1 MSQKMPLTEP
11 PMFTWKF
18 DGERVYLINQT
29 GDILLPSAEQIF
41 SCAFMGSTTVNSA
54 TGLDNP
60 LNSIKNLSFS
70 RFPAQ
75 AAVRITGDFGKKIQ
89 LDEGVIING
98 NFIPLIEGQD
108 QVVVSSQWIP
118 IDLDSI
124 KETRLWLEQHSIS
137 SNSPLTIR
145 HLIAIRS
152 AISPPFTLVDET
164 ELEPARIE
172 ANKSVVLTE
181 IHGLNADL
189 YSYQRDGVAF
199 LQLIS
204 SQGIGCV
211 LADEMGLGK
220 TLQVIALIQSEKNA
234 DRGPTLIIAPATLLE
249 NWRREICNFA
259 PQLNCLIHSG
269 ADRAGI
275 TARLT
280 VFDVVVTSFD
290 TAMRDEP
297 LLKDIEWNLLVLD
310 EAQAIKNPDAQR
322 SISVKKLPRRVSVAV
337 TGTPVENRLTDLW
350 SISDFALPG
359 LLGTKQQFETEFSD
373 QLDDAGRLSPIV
385 APIILRRKVEDVAK
399 DLPVKIEI
407 PQPIQMT
414 REMAELYESV
424 RKQALIDY
432 GASAA
437 LVATTKLRVLCAHP
451 SLDYPWSED
460 PQEKMSKYQR
470 LLEILDEIFAS
481 NEKVLIFTTYQAMS
495 DLFLNDLPRRWKA
508 GYFKYIDG
516 RIPVLDRQPIV
527 DSFYSHA
534 GFGALFLNPKAAG
547 TGLNITAANHVIH
560 YNPEWNPAL
569 TAQASARAYRRKQT
583 RPVTIHYLYFIDT
596 VEELIMD
603 RAGFKQQLAAEVISG
618 DSGDPTPSAL
628 IRALQ
633 ISPLAKFS

>member
-1 MSQKMPLTEP
+1 MPLTEP

-60 LNSIKNLSFS
+60 LKSIKNLSFS

-75 AAVRITGDFGKKIQ
+75 AAVRTTGDFEKKIQ

-98 NFIPLIEGQD
+98 NFTPLIEGQD

-269 ADRAGI
+269 ADRPGI

-451 SLDYPWSED
+451 SLDYPWSAD

-495 DLFLNDLPRRWKA
+495 DLFLNDLPKRWKA

-596 VEELIMD
+596 VEELIMG

-618 DSGDPTPSAL
+618 DSGDPNPSEL
-628 IRALQ
+628 IHALQ
-633 ISPLAKFS
+633 ISPLVKFS

>member
-1 MSQKMPLTEP
+1 
-11 PMFTWKF
+11 MFTWKF
-18 DGERVYLINQT
+18 DGQRVCLVNPT

-41 SCAFMGSTTVNSA
+41 SCAFTGLTTINGV

-75 AAVRITGDFGKKIQ
+75 AALRTTGDFGKQIR
-89 LDEGVIING
+89 LDIGVIANR
-98 NFIPLIEGQD
+98 NFIPIAEGQD
-108 QVVVSSQWIP
+108 QVVFSSQWFP
-118 IDLDSI
+118 IDLDAI
-124 KETRLWLEQHSIS
+124 EETRSWLKKHNIS
-137 SNSPLTIR
+137 SQSPLTLGQ
-145 HLIAIRS
+145 LIIIRS
-152 AISPPFTLVDET
+152 ATTSPFFLVDET
-164 ELEPARIE
+164 ELVPMNIVASKIGG
-172 ANKSVVLTE
+172 ATD
-181 IHGLNADL
+181 IPGLNADL

-199 LQLIS
+199 LKLIS

-220 TLQVIALIQSEKNA
+220 TLQIIALIQSEKNA
-234 DRGPTLIIAPATLLE
+234 GRSPTLIIAPATLLE
-249 NWRREICNFA
+249 NWRREMNTFA
-259 PQLNCLIHSG
+259 PQLSCVMHSG

-275 TARLT
+275 AGRFTG
-280 VFDVVVTSFD
+280 FDVVVTSFD
-290 TAMRDEP
+290 TAMRDET
-297 LLKDIEWNLLVLD
+297 LLMDIGWNLLVLD

-322 SISVKKLPRRVSVAV
+322 SISVKKLHRRVSVAV
-337 TGTPVENRLTDLW
+337 TGTPVENRLADLW

-359 LLGTKQQFETEFSD
+359 LLGSKNQFEAEFSD
-373 QLDDAGRLSPIV
+373 QLDDAGRLSLIV

-399 DLPVKIEI
+399 DLPLKIEI

-414 REMAELYESV
+414 REMAELYETV
-424 RKQALIDY
+424 RKQALTEY
-432 GASAA
+432 GPSAA

-451 SLDYPWSED
+451 SLDHPWSTD
-460 PQEKMSKYQR
+460 PQDKMSKYQR
-470 LLEILDEIFAS
+470 LLEILDEIFTS

-495 DLFLNDLPRRWKA
+495 DVFLSDLPRRWQA
-508 GYFKYIDG
+508 GYFEYIDG

-527 DSFYSHA
+527 DRFYSHK

-596 VEELIMD
+596 VEEIIME
-603 RAGFKQQLAAEVISG
+603 RAGFKQQLAAEAISG
-618 DSGDPTPSAL
+618 HSGDFDPSAL
-628 IRALQ
+628 IHALH
-633 ISPLAKFS
+633 ISPLAKLNENSI